1 MKEFNDAKI
10 DGKREGK
17 NQPGLYL
24 WGILYIPR
32 LHTDMNRAK
41 SETFH
46 SARMIILPA

>member
-17 NQPGLYL
+17 NQPALYL

-41 SETFH
+41 SETFR
-46 SARMIILPA
+46 SARMIMLPA